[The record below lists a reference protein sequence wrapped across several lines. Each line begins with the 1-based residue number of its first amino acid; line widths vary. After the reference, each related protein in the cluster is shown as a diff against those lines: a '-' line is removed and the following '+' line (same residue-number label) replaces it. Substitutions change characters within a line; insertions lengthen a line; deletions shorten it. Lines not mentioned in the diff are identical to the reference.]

1 MKRPPGVAARDRRR
15 DARKAPTEPEH
26 RLWQIL
32 RNRQLAGLKF
42 RRQVWIGPYIVD
54 FLCAEIALV
63 IEIDGDPPATP
74 DAQAYDKRR
83 TALLE
88 AEGYRICRFGNDDM
102 MTNIDG
108 VAAAIVAR
116 ANAPSPSHRVAA
128 GPSLSP
134 EWRGF

>member
-1 MKRPPGVAARDRRR
+1 MKRPPGVAARDRQR
-15 DARKAPTEPEH
+15 DARKAPTEPKH

-54 FLCAEIALV
+54 FLCAEIAVV
-63 IEIDGDPPATP
+63 IEIDGDTHASA

-88 AEGYRICRFGNDDM
+88 AEGYRICRFGNDDV

-128 GPSLSP
+128 GASLSP
-134 EWRGF
+134 EGRGF

>member
-1 MKRPPGVAARDRRR
+1 MHAKRPPSPNIASGKFSATASWPASNSAA
-15 DARKAPTEPEH
+15 KSGSVP
-26 RLWQIL
+26 IS
-32 RNRQLAGLKF
+32 
-42 RRQVWIGPYIVD
+42 D

-63 IEIDGDPPATP
+63 IEIDGDTHASA

-88 AEGYRICRFGNDDM
+88 AEGYRICRFGNDDV

-108 VAAAIVAR
+108 VAAAIVAC

-134 EWRGF
+134 EGRGF

>member
-1 MKRPPGVAARDRRR
+1 MKRPPGIAARDRLR

-32 RNRQLAGLKF
+32 RNRQLSGLKF
-42 RRQVWIGPYIVD
+42 RRQVWLGPYIVD
-54 FLCAEIALV
+54 FLCAQIALV
-63 IEIDGDPPATP
+63 VEIDGDTHAAP

-83 TALLE
+83 TTLLE
-88 AEGYRICRFGNDDM
+88 AEGYRICRFGNDDV

-108 VAAAIVAR
+108 VAAAIVAC

-134 EWRGF
+134 KGRGF